1 MSATATRVTSF
12 ITDAFARDLAD
23 TGLPGDADLHAMG
36 IVNSLGLVR
45 LVSWVGEEFD
55 IPVAEL
61 DFEPSQFHT
70 VDRIV
75 EFIQIYTARQV

>member
-1 MSATATRVTSF
+1 MTATTTKVASYITSS
-12 ITDAFARDLAD
+12 FARDLVG
-23 TGLPGDADLHAMG
+23 TELPGDADLHAMG

-45 LVSWVGEEFD
+45 LVSWVGQEFD

-61 DFEPSQFHT
+61 DFTPDQFHT

-75 EFIQIYTARQV
+75 EFIRIHTDRRP